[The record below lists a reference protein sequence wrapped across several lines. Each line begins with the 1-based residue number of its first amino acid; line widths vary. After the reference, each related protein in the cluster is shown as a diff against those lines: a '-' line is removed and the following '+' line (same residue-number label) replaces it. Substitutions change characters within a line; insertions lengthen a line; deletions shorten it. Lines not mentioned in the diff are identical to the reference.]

1 MEKYTG
7 LIGIVALLGIAFAL
21 SNDRSN
27 INYKI
32 VRWGLGLQLIFA
44 VFILKTPIGKPIFGF
59 LDKAISKLISF
70 SDAGGDF
77 LFTSFV
83 PEIGFHPSL
92 INFAFRAL
100 PTIIFFSALMSM
112 LYHFGIIQVVVKW
125 IAKAMQKTMGT
136 SGSETLSVSANIF
149 VGQTEA
155 PLMIR
160 PFLNNM
166 TKSEL
171 MVVMVGGF
179 ATVAGGVLAIYVKWL
194 TDIPGIAGHLLAA
207 SVMSA
212 PAALVM
218 AKIIY
223 PETEEPETMGNLNI
237 EIEKTSSN
245 AMEALGNGATDGLK
259 LAGNVA
265 AMLVAFLSIVAMV
278 DFLLQ
283 AIPGQFG
290 FAGTSID
297 EVLGL
302 LFQPLAWTMGVPWE
316 ESSMMGTLMGK
327 KIAFTELIAYGDL
340 KTILASGQIS
350 ERTAVIATYALC
362 GFANFGS
369 IGIQLGG
376 IGGMAPDRKKD
387 LASLVT
393 KAMIG
398 GALASWLT
406 ATIAGILI

>member
-1 MEKYTG
+1 MENLTG
-7 LIGIVALLGIAFAL
+7 FIGVAALLGIAFGL
-21 SNDRSN
+21 SNNRSK
-27 INYKI
+27 INYRI
-32 VRWGLGLQLIFA
+32 VGWGLGLQLLFA
-44 VFILKTPIGKPIFGF
+44 IFILKTPVGKPVFGL

-83 PEIGFHPSL
+83 PGIGFDVAL

-100 PTIIFFSALMSM
+100 PTIIFFSALMSV
-112 LYHFGIIQVVVKW
+112 LYHFGLIQIVVKA
-125 IAKAMQKTMGT
+125 IAKGMQKTMGT

-155 PLMIR
+155 PLMVR
-160 PFLNNM
+160 PFINSM

-171 MVVMVGGF
+171 MAVMVGGF

-212 PAALVM
+212 PAALVV

-223 PETEEPETMGNLNI
+223 PETDESDTMGNLNI

-245 AMEALGNGATDGLK
+245 AMEALGNGATDGMK
-259 LAGNVA
+259 LAANVA
-265 AMLVAFLSIVAMV
+265 AMLVAFISIVAMLNY
-278 DFLLQ
+278 LL
-283 AIPGQFG
+283 G
-290 FAGTSID
+290 FVGTSID
-297 EVLGL
+297 QLLGFV
-302 LFQPLAWTMGVPWE
+302 FQPLAWAMGVPWE
-316 ESSMMGTLMGK
+316 ESAIMGTLMGK

-340 KTILASGQIS
+340 KSILDSGRIS
-350 ERTAVIATYALC
+350 DRTAIIASYALC

-376 IGGMAPDRKKD
+376 IGGIAPNRKKD
-387 LASLVT
+387 LAALVT

-398 GALASWLT
+398 GAIASWLT
-406 ATIAGILI
+406 ATIAGILL